1 MLERPSD
8 LTVVDRSSTSLLTD
22 HYELT
27 MVDAALRSGAADRR
41 AVFECFARRLPE
53 GRRYGVVAG
62 TARLV
67 EAVARFRFEDADLA
81 FLESAGFLSPRT
93 LEWLSGYRF
102 SGTITGYREGELFFP
117 DSPVLTVESTFAE
130 AVVLETVLL
139 SILNHDSAVAAGGA
153 RMVSAAAGRPLIEAG
168 SRRTHE
174 LAAPA
179 AARAA
184 YLVGFAST
192 SNLEAGR
199 RWGIPT
205 GGTTAHA
212 FILAHPDERQAFA
225 AQVALTGPATTLLVD
240 TFDVA
245 EGIRNAVTVAGPS
258 LGAIRI
264 DSGDLAEEAR
274 RARRL
279 LDELGA
285 TGTAIV
291 VSGDLDES
299 TIATLASAPVDKMLV
314 GTQLVTGSG
323 APTAGLI
330 YKLVAVADDPGPGAV
345 LRPVAKR
352 SAGKATRGGVKHA
365 GRRVRR
371 GRAEAELLVD
381 RDHRITLSDPAVRS
395 LQVPWVLAGDT
406 VDPPSLDEARHHHA
420 RAKAEL
426 SSDQLDPRPGPPA
439 LPTTYLG

>member
-41 AVFECFARRLPE
+41 AVFECFARRLPD

-139 SILNHDSAVAAGGA
+139 SILNYDSAVAAGGA

-299 TIATLASAPVDKMLV
+299 TIATLATAPVDKMLV

-330 YKLVAVADDPGPGAV
+330 YKLVAVADDCGPGAV

-381 RDHRITLSDPAVRS
+381 RDHRIALSDPAVRA
-395 LQVPWVLAGDT
+395 LQVPWVLAGET
-406 VDPPSLDEARHHHA
+406 VDPPSLDEARRHHA

-426 SSDQLDPRPGPPA
+426 SPDQLDPRPGPPA